1 MNNRTHKVA
10 EISVSNFCNFACDY
24 CIANSSNKKIP
35 TNPDGSARI
44 FKDLRY
50 NDRGIVDFR
59 RIKKYGL
66 VIRGGIGNTYN
77 FGIIKSDDTIDRTG
91 DHVLETDIID
101 YTRLLEFIRTKLGG
115 WVIQVGGG
123 EPLHNPQISDFL
135 FELVKTNKIILMT
148 NLSLIGSHRS
158 ILDIDSDSMYYRI
171 GFHPE
176 QYPISGYLRNI
187 NILKDADKRY
197 IVNYVA
203 HPRHIETGLAKAYV
217 DVLIDNDINYEVTRF
232 NGVWGGISYP
242 TAEIG
247 SHEAELLSPHS
258 IEYNVDL
265 NPNIPGTSYIS
276 IYPDGNV
283 YQCSTKTMCMGN
295 IYRGV
300 DWSHHIPLPNCFGKT
315 CKCQS
320 VISQEHVINSW
331 LN

>member
-1 MNNRTHKVA
+1 MINRTHKVA

-24 CIANSSNKKIP
+24 CISNSSNKKIP
-35 TNPDGSARI
+35 THSDGSARI

-50 NDRGIVDFR
+50 NERGIVDFR

-77 FGIIKSDDTIDRTG
+77 FGIINSDGTIDRDG

-101 YTRLLEFIRTKLGG
+101 YSKLLNFIRTKLVG

-123 EPLHNPQISDFL
+123 EPLHNPQITNFL
-135 FELVKTNKIILMT
+135 FELVKTHRVILMT
-148 NLSLIGSHRS
+148 NLSLIGSHKS

-176 QYPISGYLRNI
+176 QYPISGYLRNL
-187 NILKDADKRY
+187 NILRDAGKQY
-197 IVNYVA
+197 IVNYVL
-203 HPRHIETGLAKAYV
+203 HPRHLNNGLAKAYV
-217 DVLIDNDINYEVTRF
+217 DVLRDNEINHEVTRF
-232 NGVWGGISYP
+232 KGVWDGASYP
-242 TAEIG
+242 TTKIDNREL
-247 SHEAELLSPHS
+247 ELLSPHS
-258 IEYNVDL
+258 IEYNVEL
-265 NPNIPGTSYIS
+265 NPNTPGTSYIS

-300 DWSHHIPLPNCFGKT
+300 NWMHHVPLPNCFGKICT
-315 CKCQS
+315 CQS
-320 VISQEHVINSW
+320 VISQENVINSW